1 MKHHRDV
8 FDEMFEHPEL
18 TLRQA
23 DWKVNRHRKLMRW
36 ALQIFPLVL
45 IAFGWADD

>member
-23 DWKVNRHRKLMRW
+23 DWKVNECRVLVRW
-36 ALQIFPLVL
+36 GLRIWLLVL
-45 IAFGWADD
+45 IAFGWAL